1 MKNIKEFILESTM
14 NFIQPAEAEYIT
26 TNIGD
31 DFKIVSQVGD
41 GKSHGNSFVVLE
53 ITNKSLSDKFDRLT
67 IHKDKDFWKISC
79 VNKNRSSERANEY
92 LKLGTNSTKF
102 DSLETLITAMK
113 EYFNI

>member
-1 MKNIKEFILESTM
+1 MKSIKEFILESTM
-14 NFIQPAEAEYIT
+14 NFIQPEEAEYINS
-26 TNIGD
+26 NIGD

-53 ITNKSLSDKFDRLT
+53 ITNKSLSSKFDKLT
-67 IHKDKDFWKISC
+67 IHKDKDCWKISC
-79 VNKNRSSERANEY
+79 LNKNRSSERANEY

-102 DSLETLITAMK
+102 DSLETLVTTMK

>member
-1 MKNIKEFILESTM
+1 M
-14 NFIQPAEAEYIT
+14 NFIQPTEVEYINS
-26 TNIGD
+26 NISD
-31 DFKIVSQVGD
+31 NFKIVSQVGD

-53 ITNKSLSDKFDRLT
+53 ITNKSLSDKYDRLT

-79 VNKNRSSERANEY
+79 LNKNRSSECANEY

-102 DSLETLITAMK
+102 DSLETLVAAMK